1 MNVWDLRL
9 ERDGVARLDL
19 PEGWNSMLVVLHG
32 TVQVNDS
39 EIAREGQLVTL
50 DPQGDAVLLEANN
63 EATVLVLSGEPIDE
77 PVVGHGP
84 FVMNSSEEIRQ
95 ALSDY
100 SSGRFGRIPA

>member
-1 MNVWDLRL
+1 
-9 ERDGVARLDL
+9 
-19 PEGWNSMLVVLHG
+19 MLVVLHG

-50 DPQGDAVLLEANN
+50 GRQGESVLLEANN

-84 FVMNSSEEIRQ
+84 FVMNTSEEIRQ
-95 ALSDY
+95 AIRDF
-100 SSGRFGRIPA
+100 SSGKFGRIRA